1 MIYWLLKKEKKKNKS
16 NVFFLFLSSSKQN
29 KCDIVVNNQACNNIN
44 KIYKFQEVH
53 HLTNLHYKSAFFIFI
68 LFPF

>member
-1 MIYWLLKKEKKKNKS
+1 MICWLLKKEKTKQIKWD
-16 NVFFLFLSSSKQN
+16 FFYHYQKN
-29 KCDIVVNNQACNNIN
+29 KCDIVVNNQACNNTN